1 MKKYNLFI
9 LLLLLIFFNLGSVP
23 SLSAKVFVPEKYSE
37 VYSGE
42 RVYFGIEVKYPE
54 NPSRK
59 DLILEYQILNSENEI
74 IAGSKVLK
82 AIETQASF
90 MDFLI
95 IPEGIKSGKYI
106 IKIKIGDYEDLN
118 QEISTNFKII
128 GYKRDKSILYFS
140 VIIFTI
146 IFMSV
151 LIIISVLN
159 RKKLRKKLYKRKRN

>member
-1 MKKYNLFI
+1 
-9 LLLLLIFFNLGSVP
+9 
-23 SLSAKVFVPEKYSE
+23 
-37 VYSGE
+37 
-42 RVYFGIEVKYPE
+42 
-54 NPSRK
+54 
-59 DLILEYQILNSENEI
+59 LNSENEI